1 MEYNFHYDSPLGGIV
16 LTSDGNA
23 LTGLWFDDQTPKT
36 LPAYNGEPTA
46 HTCETP
52 AAYNG
57 EPAAHTCET
66 PVPSCESVPHTRE
79 MPVPVFEQTAKW
91 LDIYFRGGIPDFT
104 PPLHL
109 HGTPFRREV
118 WDILRTIPY
127 GRTVSYGDIARQLAD
142 RRGIPRMSSQAVGGA
157 VGHNPVSLIVPCHRV
172 IGTGGNLTGYG
183 GGLWRKKELL
193 LLEGSLS

>member
-36 LPAYNGEPTA
+36 LPAYNGESTA
-46 HTCETP
+46 HTFETP
-52 AAYNG
+52 VPPC
-57 EPAAHTCET
+57 EPAAHTC
-66 PVPSCESVPHTRE
+66 E

-118 WDILRTIPY
+118 WDILLTIPY
-127 GRTVSYGDIARQLAD
+127 GQTVSYGDIARLLAE

-172 IGTGGNLTGYG
+172 IGTGGSLIGYG